1 MVHKMQRLAM
11 TVSDASD
18 DVGGSPIL
26 PVAAVPCSR
35 QKCATIV
42 EEAEIDDLDD
52 DRDGAD
58 HDSNVSRGAKGRE
71 TNRTKKII
79 NKSLVFVCACVFC
92 YAPPETAKSVLRFF
106 LFCFQ

>member
-1 MVHKMQRLAM
+1 MNAISMVHKMQRLAM

-26 PVAAVPCSR
+26 PAAAVPCSR

-52 DRDGAD
+52 DRDGAV
-58 HDSNVSRGAKGRE
+58 HDSNDSRGAKGRE
-71 TNRTKKII
+71 TNRKK
-79 NKSLVFVCACVFC
+79 K
-92 YAPPETAKSVLRFF
+92 
-106 LFCFQ
+106 